1 MKKHQKASENFL
13 ERKPMRKQEIHWTKN
28 DEGSVTLEIENRGV
42 ANKLAQWLLHK
53 PKVSYIH
60 LDEIG
65 SFIWPLLDGKQN
77 LIEIGEKLTKAFGEQ
92 CNPVYER
99 LAEYIRI
106 LDSYQLILWNCANES
121 MIKMK

>member
-1 MKKHQKASENFL
+1 MKKSKNASENFL
-13 ERKPMRKQEIHWTKN
+13 ERKPMRKQETHWTTD
-28 DEGSVTLEIENRGV
+28 DEGVVTLAIENRGV

-53 PKVSYIH
+53 PRVSYIH

-77 LIEIGEKLTKAFGEQ
+77 LIEIGEKLTEAFGEQ
-92 CNPVYER
+92 CTPVYER

-106 LDSYQLILWNCANES
+106 LDSYQLIFWNDANES
-121 MIKMK
+121 MS